1 MKKTFK
7 IGEYVIGG
15 IIEVVS
21 TKDIITINFRDLFG
35 GTKKVIDTK
44 SFRITDRDIERD
56 MFFYLS
62 DNGTSYY
69 ADKVIDYIKANTE
82 LPKASMFGW

>member
-44 SFRITDRDIERD
+44 SFNINDRDVERD
-56 MFFYLS
+56 MLFYIS

-69 ADKVIDYIKANTE
+69 ADKVVDYIKSKIE
-82 LPKASMFGW
+82 LPKSSMFGW

>member
-7 IGEYVIGG
+7 IGESVIGG

-21 TKDIITINFRDLFG
+21 TKDTITINFRDLHG
-35 GTKKVIDTK
+35 GTNKVIDTK
-44 SFRITDRDIERD
+44 SFRISDRDIEID
-56 MFFYLS
+56 ILFYII

-69 ADKVIDYIKANTE
+69 ADKVLDYIKSKIE
-82 LPKASMFGW
+82 LPK